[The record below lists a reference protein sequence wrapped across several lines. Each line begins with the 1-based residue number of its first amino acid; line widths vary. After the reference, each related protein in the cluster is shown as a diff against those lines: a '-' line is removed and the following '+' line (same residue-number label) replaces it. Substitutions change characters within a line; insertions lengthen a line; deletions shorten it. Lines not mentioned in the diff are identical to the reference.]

1 MLLTNYY
8 IEERILVR
16 STRKMLSQKKI
27 EGIFSIIKF
36 IKKIMV
42 VLALAVT
49 LTAVTITL
57 MVKVA
62 KIVIIK
68 YNGCVFL
75 KLKSKFK
82 NLFS

>member
-68 YNGCVFL
+68 YNGCVF
-75 KLKSKFK
+75 FK
-82 NLFS
+82 TKN